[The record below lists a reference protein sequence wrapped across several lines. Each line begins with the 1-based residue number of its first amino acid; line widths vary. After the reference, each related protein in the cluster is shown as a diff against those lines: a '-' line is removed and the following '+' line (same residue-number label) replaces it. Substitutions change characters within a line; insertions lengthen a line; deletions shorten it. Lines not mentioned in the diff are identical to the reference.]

1 VAAVAATQRVVL
13 DGTTTWTVV
22 SAAFSVV
29 EPAERYLE
37 FARQSGFATNTIKAY
52 ARGLAQW
59 WTYLEQSSTT
69 WDAVG
74 IRDFGNFLA
83 AVRHNEFDPAVR
95 SLRPEPT
102 VKEGTVRLRLRAV
115 LGFYR
120 YQASCGNDVAPFLY
134 EQVRGRSGTY
144 LSFLEHVARR
154 NPQRRV
160 AVRVRMP
167 RREIPILA
175 PDLIM
180 DLLDAEA
187 LHSKDGEWR
196 GDLRYRLLWSL
207 LAETGMR
214 IGEALSLQHRDW
226 NTGRSSTATMVVV
239 DRPHP
244 YGIATKSGSRRIH
257 IGSRLDRLYADYVWW
272 LCDRGADALI
282 DDWDSSYIFCNTRC
296 EPLYEPLRP
305 EAVYA
310 HLRAVKRRLPQLPAA
325 MTPHWFRHT
334 HATALLLAGT
344 PLHVVSRRLGH
355 RSVQTTINTYGHV
368 TEDAELEAL
377 ANWRDVVAGW
387 EASQHD
393 QH

>member
-1 VAAVAATQRVVL
+1 VAATQRVVL
-13 DGTTTWTVV
+13 SGTTTWTVV
-22 SAAFSVV
+22 SESFAVI

-37 FARQSGFATNTIKAY
+37 FGRQNGFAPNTVKAY

-59 WTYLEQSSTT
+59 WTYLEQSSKR
-69 WDAVG
+69 WDAVR
-74 IRDFGNFLA
+74 IYDFGNFLA
-83 AVRHNEFDPAVR
+83 AVRHNEFDSAVR
-95 SLRPEPT
+95 LLRPEPT
-102 VKEGTVRLRLRAV
+102 VSEATIQLRLRAV

-120 YQASCGNDVAPFLY
+120 YQAGCGNDVAPFLY
-134 EQVRGRSGTY
+134 DQVRGRSGRY
-144 LSFLEHVARR
+144 LSFLEHVASR
-154 NPQRRV
+154 NPQRRLT
-160 AVRVRMP
+160 VRVPLP
-167 RREIPILA
+167 RKDIPILS
-175 PDLIM
+175 PGTITE
-180 DLLDAEA
+180 LLDLEA
-187 LHSKDGEWR
+187 LYSVEEGEWR

-214 IGEALSLQHRDW
+214 LGEALSLQHRDW
-226 NTGRSSTATMVVV
+226 NTGRSATATISVV

-244 YGIATKSGSRRIH
+244 HGLATKSGDRRVH

-272 LCDRGADALI
+272 LCDQGADVLI
-282 DDWDSSYIFCNTRC
+282 NDWDRSYIFCNTRRD
-296 EPLYEPLRP
+296 PLYGPLRP

-310 HLRAVKRRLPQLPAA
+310 HLRAVKRRLPQLPAT

-355 RSVQTTINTYGHV
+355 KSVQTTINTYGHV

-387 EASQHD
+387 EANQHD
-393 QH
+393 KH

>member
-1 VAAVAATQRVVL
+1 VVAATQRVVL
-13 DGTTTWTVV
+13 GGATTWTVV
-22 SAAFSVV
+22 SESFAVV
-29 EPAERYLE
+29 EPAEQYLE
-37 FARQSGFATNTIKAY
+37 YGRHIGFAPNTIKAY

-59 WTYLEQSSTT
+59 WTYLEQNEKS
-69 WDAVG
+69 WDTVR
-74 IRDFGNFLA
+74 IHDFGNFLA

-102 VKEGTVRLRLRAV
+102 ISEQTIQLRLRAV

-120 YQASCGNDVAPFLY
+120 YQAGCGNDVAPFLY
-134 EQVRGRSGTY
+134 EQVRGRSGRY
-144 LSFLEHVARR
+144 LSFLEHVASR
-154 NPQRRV
+154 NPQRRLT
-160 AVRVRMP
+160 VRVRLP
-167 RREIPILA
+167 RKDIPILT
-175 PDLIM
+175 PGTVTE
-180 DLLDAEA
+180 LLDFEA
-187 LHSKDGEWR
+187 LHSVEDGEWR

-214 IGEALSLQHRDW
+214 LGEALSLQHSDW
-226 NTGRSSTATMVVV
+226 NTGRSATATISVV

-244 YGIATKSGSRRIH
+244 YGLATKSGGRRVH
-257 IGSRLDRLYADYVWW
+257 IGSRLDRLYGDYVWW
-272 LCDRGADALI
+272 LCDQGADAVI
-282 DDWDSSYIFCNTRC
+282 DDWDCSYIFCNTRR
-296 EPLYEPLRP
+296 EPRYAPLRP

-310 HLRAVKRRLPQLPAA
+310 HLRSLKRRLPQLPVA

-355 RSVQTTINTYGHV
+355 KSVQTTINTYGHV

-387 EASQHD
+387 EAKQHD
-393 QH
+393 EH

>member
-1 VAAVAATQRVVL
+1 MAATQRVVL
-13 DGTTTWTVV
+13 SGATTWTVV
-22 SAAFSVV
+22 SESFAVI
-29 EPAERYLE
+29 EPAEEYLE
-37 FARQSGFATNTIKAY
+37 FGRQNGFAPNTVKAY

-59 WTYLEQSSTT
+59 WTYLEQSSKR
-69 WDAVG
+69 WDAVR
-74 IRDFGNFLA
+74 IHDFGNFLA

-95 SLRPEPT
+95 SLRPEPRVSEET
-102 VKEGTVRLRLRAV
+102 IQLRLRAV

-120 YQASCGNDVAPFLY
+120 YQAGCGNDVAPFLY
-134 EQVRGRSGTY
+134 EQVRGRSPRY
-144 LSFLEHVARR
+144 LSFLEHVASR
-154 NPQRRV
+154 NPQRRL
-160 AVRVRMP
+160 AMRVRLP
-167 RREIPILA
+167 RKDIPILT
-175 PDLIM
+175 PGTITE
-180 DLLDAEA
+180 LLDLEA
-187 LHSKDGEWR
+187 LHSVEEGEWR

-214 IGEALSLQHRDW
+214 LGEALSLQHRDW
-226 NTGRSSTATMVVV
+226 NIGRSATATISVV

-244 YGIATKSGSRRIH
+244 YGLATKSGGRRVH

-272 LCDRGADALI
+272 LCDRGADVLI
-282 DDWDSSYIFCNTRC
+282 NDWDSSYVFCNTRRD
-296 EPLYEPLRP
+296 PLYGPLRP

-355 RSVQTTINTYGHV
+355 KSVQTTINTYGHV

-387 EASQHD
+387 EANQHD
-393 QH
+393 EP